1 MLVSFIGPALSRD
14 PYRVSVW
21 VTCNVLRGVCP
32 QIKKQIKY
40 KNKHENTGNTALT
53 KIPDYRGAHHEH
65 RCGVGSSRRHTSA
78 VPSLLTSPNM
88 RPLSLSL
95 ACSAHP
101 QAPWDGVSLGAQFR
115 THRPGRR
122 LGIGMLAVSGY
133 VRQKVVAQLCHALA
147 VSGCV
152 TQTVVATELGK
163 RDRIRHGY
171 GVKVG
176 GGGST

>member
-1 MLVSFIGPALSRD
+1 MSTAAESAAHVATRRQFPS
-14 PYRVSVW
+14 SVA
-21 VTCNVLRGVCP
+21 VDLP
-32 QIKKQIKY
+32 
-40 KNKHENTGNTALT
+40 
-53 KIPDYRGAHHEH
+53 EH
-65 RCGVGSSRRHTSA
+65 A
-78 VPSLLTSPNM
+78 PS
-88 RPLSLSL
+88 LSLSL

-122 LGIGMLAVSGY
+122 SGIGMLAVSGH